1 MLATCAHTPFGRI
14 TASTLRLSHTA
25 SALEMLKISHN
36 LLATTKRLRQ
46 QLASERREFTRAM
59 SKARRDLRH
68 ERERLVAA
76 GCKPASAWSAFFPS
90 KDRSKS
96 HPLPHKGKD
105 KSKLPLQ
112 TGAVCPAG
120 WTVSDANLT
129 PQKHWLSFH
138 QRNLI
143 GNEILKINSNQNTD
157 AFHKKAEVSKR
168 KVLFSFCTCISK
180 SKNPHQIP
188 GNRNKQLF

>member
-1 MLATCAHTPFGRI
+1 MKKPQTRQLVAVARMLATCAHTPFGRI

-112 TGAVCPAG
+112 TEAACLTAG
-120 WTVSDANLT
+120 QYLMQNSLHKIKIHISSA
-129 PQKHWLSFH
+129 Q
-138 QRNLI
+138 
-143 GNEILKINSNQNTD
+143 LKR
-157 AFHKKAEVSKR
+157 E
-168 KVLFSFCTCISK
+168 
-180 SKNPHQIP
+180 
-188 GNRNKQLF
+188 